1 MKKLCHDQD
10 LHEFHKCNRALLQ
23 ELEDYIY
30 EASYHRRV
38 VSDLLQRSTDTCN
51 LV

>member
-1 MKKLCHDQD
+1 MKQLFQD
-10 LHEFHKCNRALLQ
+10 EDLRDFHKCNRVLLQ
-23 ELEDYIY
+23 NLEDYIY